1 MKNKLHE
8 LAILKNEKYYKSF
21 HILHD
26 IKWYLYTYSIQI
38 VIQES
43 LQYSVSILNLT
54 NNQNKDR
61 WVNNTSIL
69 PIMKFE

>member
-1 MKNKLHE
+1 MKNIINLFIFYM
-8 LAILKNEKYYKSF
+8 ILN
-21 HILHD
+21 D
-26 IKWYLYTYSIQI
+26 IYYTYSIQI

-61 WVNNTSIL
+61 
-69 PIMKFE
+69 